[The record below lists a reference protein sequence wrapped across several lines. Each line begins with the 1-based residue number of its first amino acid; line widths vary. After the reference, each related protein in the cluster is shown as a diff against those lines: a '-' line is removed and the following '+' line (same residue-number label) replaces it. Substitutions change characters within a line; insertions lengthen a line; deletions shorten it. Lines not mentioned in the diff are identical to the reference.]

1 MISKKHFSKS
11 IRNDNKC
18 YFLVLD
24 NGQTSEALT
33 APEITAT
40 LQTPTYSNILTPIP
54 LKATIAPNNCNS
66 MVDDKSPF
74 NISDFEEDTSS
85 PFDNMELKTLNDI
98 EELAQVLKKDDGPYN
113 VPYSTSN
120 YSQMPTVSLHSNYMG
135 TGTGTGAPFSS
146 YSMSPNYSQAITT
159 SYSNV
164 NGYYYPH
171 ESRQYTPYS
180 YNNVHYNSPV
190 SSSTHEDNTSTE
202 SLRSIPDIM
211 KSLQHQL
218 ASAHIHNTSKIESP
232 VVHSKSISGTPQI
245 NHEIKSELNAQPPEL
260 DDPFNF
266 LPKHLQDLTRS
277 ISSMGFPLSRVARA
291 CQQIGDDKKKVRLH
305 FLFSIKKYFLY
316 EKKMRVRNSS
326 STI

>member
-1 MISKKHFSKS
+1 MISKKHFSNS
-11 IRNDNKC
+11 ISNYKKK
-18 YFLVLD
+18 YFLVSD
-24 NGQTSEALT
+24 NCQSSEAVT

-54 LKATIAPNNCNS
+54 LKATVAPQSCNS
-66 MVDDKSPF
+66 TVDDKSPF

-146 YSMSPNYSQAITT
+146 YSMSPSYSQPITT

-171 ESRQYTPYS
+171 ESHQYSQYS

-190 SSSTHEDNTSTE
+190 SSSAHAPEDNTSSE
-202 SLRSIPDIM
+202 SLRSIPNIM

-232 VVHSKSISGTPQI
+232 VVNSKSISGTPQI
-245 NHEIKSELNAQPPEL
+245 NHEIKSELNVQPPEL

-266 LPKHLQDLTRS
+266 LPKHLQDLARS

-291 CQQIGDDKKKVRLH
+291 CQQIGDDKKKVRLE
-305 FLFSIKKYFLY
+305 LY
-316 EKKMRVRNSS
+316 
-326 STI
+326 